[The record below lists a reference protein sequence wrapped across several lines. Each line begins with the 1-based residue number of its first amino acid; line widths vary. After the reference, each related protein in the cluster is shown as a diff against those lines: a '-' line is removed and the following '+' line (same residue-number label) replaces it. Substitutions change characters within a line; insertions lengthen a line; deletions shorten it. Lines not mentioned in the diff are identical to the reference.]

1 MWKKLERCLCVGA
14 RGQRGREGGWFS
26 LINAHPSRIRSV
38 KFAFAF
44 ISSLFFTS
52 PADSF
57 SAASCWETLSDSLSA
72 VKARWH
78 SRAHLPLA
86 SVYFSAVP
94 RSFLAK
100 ARYWKPKQNRWN
112 RCKRRTFFTLPF
124 TIDTQL
130 GRSLLYRP
138 HQSIDTRL
146 SLSLCCHCRA
156 AQHLSSSIPNCN
168 PILYYCLF
176 WSFSSHFLLFSS
188 CLKVGGGEGLSRP

>member
-1 MWKKLERCLCVGA
+1 MWVLEAKG
-14 RGQRGREGGWFS
+14 GRFS
-26 LINAHPSRIRSV
+26 LINARPSRIQSV

-57 SAASCWETLSDSLSA
+57 SAASCWETLSDCLSA
-72 VKARWH
+72 VKARCQ
-78 SRAHLPLA
+78 SRARLPLV

-100 ARYWKPKQNRWN
+100 AGYWKPKQNRWN

-124 TIDTQL
+124 AIDTQL

-138 HQSIDTRL
+138 HQSIDTWL
-146 SLSLCCHCRA
+146 SLSCA
-156 AQHLSSSIPNCN
+156 AIVALHNTCLPLSPTVTQSFIIACFG
-168 PILYYCLF
+168 LF
-176 WSFSSHFLLFSS
+176 LFLLFSS
-188 CLKVGGGEGLSRP
+188 CRKVGGELEQTPNKLIFFLLR